1 MRIYWELTVGLN
13 FLVDL
18 LLLYGTD
25 RLTGFSG
32 SFKRSILAAA
42 LGSVYAGLCL
52 LPGLAFLSGWLWRMI
67 CLAGMCMIA
76 FGPRVSTLRRGMV
89 FFLLSM
95 ALGGLASGTDGGG
108 VLSLI
113 CGGLGVWL
121 LCSLG
126 GGSRRGP
133 DYLPV
138 TITHGGKTVEL
149 TALADTGNSLK
160 DPLSGRPVIV
170 VDARIAQKLT
180 NLTCPQLDHPMETIM
195 AGEHKGL
202 RLVPYSSVGKQAGM
216 LLAICPDSL
225 TVGGRPSR
233 SLVAFAPQT
242 IGRGRTF
249 EALAGGSL

>member
-1 MRIYWELTVGLN
+1 MRIYWEMAVGLN

-25 RLTGFSG
+25 RLTGFPG
-32 SFKRSILAAA
+32 SFKRSIPAAA

-52 LPGLAFLSGWLWRMI
+52 LPEFAFLSGWLWRLVF
-67 CLAGMCMIA
+67 LAGMCMIA
-76 FGPRVSTLRRGMV
+76 FGPYVSTLRRGTV

-95 ALGGLASGTDGGG
+95 ALGGLASGTGEGG

-113 CGGLGVWL
+113 FGGLGVWL

-126 GGSRRGP
+126 GRRGP

-138 TITHGGKTVEL
+138 TITHGGKTVAL

-180 NLTCPQLDHPMETIM
+180 NLTFPQLDHPMETIL

-242 IGRGRTF
+242 IGRGRPF